1 MQPPNFYMI
10 PLVKLTVRTSPVQG
24 FVTIFRILGRYG
36 IMTRGPTPQSAARA
50 QPWTWLA
57 SFLPIVDA
65 QGFTWYPE
73 TYQIQGLAQMDS
85 TVLMRYIREDRLA

>member
-1 MQPPNFYMI
+1 MI

-36 IMTRGPTPQSAARA
+36 IMSRGPAPQTASRA

-57 SFLPIVDA
+57 SFLPIVDQ
-65 QGFTWYPE
+65 QGFTWIPE
-73 TYQIQGLAQMDS
+73 NYQIQGLVQESS
-85 TVLMRYIREDRLA
+85 TVVMRYIREDKLQG

>member
-1 MQPPNFYMI
+1 MQLPHFYLI
-10 PLVKLTVRTSPVQG
+10 PLVELTVRTTPVQG

-36 IMTRGPTPQSAARA
+36 ILSRGPAPQTASRA

-57 SFLPIVDA
+57 AFLPVVDA

-73 TYQIQGLAQMDS
+73 TYQIQGLIQRSD
-85 TVLMRYIREDRLA
+85 TVVMRYIREDKLA